1 MGTLDEHDDCLSS
14 SVAPLLFSTTQC
26 LPHTLPIPP
35 KCLLPS
41 SPFLSTQLPLA
52 PCLEHVFSEIGH
64 SEQQKSLG
72 KVGSFLPQREVPQ
85 GNELSLGLGAPPH
98 PLGSSPG
105 ESGRLNSLCP
115 PLSPGYSLFGF
126 LLHSSPFPQ
135 AIFTLHWTDK

>member
-1 MGTLDEHDDCLSS
+1 MSMMTVSPLPWLLSCS
-14 SVAPLLFSTTQC
+14 LQHSACPHPHPHPS
-26 LPHTLPIPP
+26 PHTLPIPS

-52 PCLEHVFSEIGH
+52 PCLEHVLSEIGH

-72 KVGSFLPQREVPQ
+72 KVGSFLPQRKVPQ

-105 ESGRLNSLCP
+105 ESGRLNSLRP
-115 PLSPGYSLFGF
+115 PLSRALF
-126 LLHSSPFPQ
+126 LRV
-135 AIFTLHWTDK
+135 FTPLFSIS